1 MKQMRPL
8 DGDQFTVVRTTTEI
22 AAIRVKAIA
31 EARHLRAL
39 AFVALRDGMPHAE
52 TRAANARAAARSVL
66 GFARRL
72 TAEARA
78 RAALCAADPS
88 PEPEPLPEPCSAPA
102 LEPA

>member
-1 MKQMRPL
+1 MRPL

-22 AAIRVKAIA
+22 AAVRAKARA
-31 EARHLRAL
+31 EAQLLRAL

-72 TAEARA
+72 TAEART
-78 RAALCAADPS
+78 RAARPAL
-88 PEPEPLPEPCSAPA
+88 APA

>member
-1 MKQMRPL
+1 MRPL

-22 AAIRVKAIA
+22 AAVRVKAVA

-39 AFVALRDGMPHAE
+39 AVIALRDGMPHAE

-88 PEPEPLPEPCSAPA
+88 PLPETCPAPA

>member
-1 MKQMRPL
+1 MRPL

-22 AAIRVKAIA
+22 AAVRAKARA
-31 EARHLRAL
+31 EAQHLRAL

-52 TRAANARAAARSVL
+52 SRAANARAAARSVL

-78 RAALCAADPS
+78 RAARPAL
-88 PEPEPLPEPCSAPA
+88 APA